1 MRVAYVVV
9 LVCAGLIVL
18 QGCDKKPANNAEAL
32 ARVNAAVQIGNPSE
46 RDDALAS
53 ACRGAAKIGALD
65 AVLRGLPNI
74 GNPSLRDEVA
84 SDCAS
89 ALRDCGQRQGATEVA
104 KVIGNP
110 SQRDSVLKNLAG
122 S

>member
-1 MRVAYVVV
+1 MRIASLIV
-9 LVCAGLIVL
+9 LVCAGLMVF
-18 QGCDKKPANNAEAL
+18 QGCDKKPANNSEAM
-32 ARVNAAVQIGNPSE
+32 ARVNAAVQIGNPSD

-65 AVLRGLPNI
+65 AVLRGLPKI
-74 GNPSLRDEVA
+74 GNPSTRDEVA

-104 KVIGNP
+104 KSIGNP